1 MKPPAEF
8 KVMRVRDCATPAD
21 IVDTPDRVFTYWQV
35 NIATAP
41 WFDPAK
47 EAFVVLIL
55 NTRRRIL
62 GHNLVA
68 LGGLD
73 NVAVHPREVFR
84 PVIVAAG
91 SAIILAHNHPSG
103 DPTPSARL
111 STSFPREF
119 SCFRPRSAHTAG
131 PSGVLEQGRLAGE
144 LTFEGSPQES
154 ARLITAALE
163 GSILLARSFG
173 DSSRLAAS
181 ARRMRSIRPAIRCR
195 RCRRSSPAAPPPRG
209 RCPSLPTAA

>member
-8 KVMRVRDCATPAD
+8 KVLRVRDCATPAD
-21 IVDTPDRVFTYWQV
+21 IVDTPDRVFDYWKA

-62 GHNLVA
+62 GHNLVG

-91 SAIILAHNHPSG
+91 SAIILAHNHPS
-103 DPTPSARL
+103 L
-111 STSFPREF
+111 
-119 SCFRPRSAHTAG
+119 
-131 PSGVLEQGRLAGE
+131 
-144 LTFEGSPQES
+144 
-154 ARLITAALE
+154 
-163 GSILLARSFG
+163 
-173 DSSRLAAS
+173 DSSPSEADIRVTRDLVRAGQLLRIEILDHVIIGS
-181 ARRMRSIRPAIRCR
+181 TFTSLRSL
-195 RCRRSSPAAPPPRG
+195 G
-209 RCPSLPTAA
+209 YFHL

>member
-8 KVMRVRDCATPAD
+8 KVLRVRECVTPAD
-21 IVDTPDRVFTYWQV
+21 LIDTPERAAEYWKA

-47 EAFVVLIL
+47 EAFVVFIL

-73 NVAVHPREVFR
+73 SVVVHAREVFR

-91 SAIILAHNHPSG
+91 SALILAHNHPS
-103 DPTPSARL
+103 L
-111 STSFPREF
+111 
-119 SCFRPRSAHTAG
+119 
-131 PSGVLEQGRLAGE
+131 
-144 LTFEGSPQES
+144 
-154 ARLITAALE
+154 
-163 GSILLARSFG
+163 
-173 DSSRLAAS
+173 DSSPSEADIRVTRDLIRAGQLLKIEILDHVIIGS
-181 ARRMRSIRPAIRCR
+181 TFSSLRSL
-195 RCRRSSPAAPPPRG
+195 G
-209 RCPSLPTAA
+209 YFHL

>member
-8 KVMRVRDCATPAD
+8 KVMRVRDCGTAAD
-21 IVDTPDRVFTYWQV
+21 IVDTPDRVFDYWKANV
-35 NIATAP
+35 ATAP

-73 NVAVHPREVFR
+73 SVAVHPREVFR

-91 SAIILAHNHPSG
+91 SAIILAHNHPSM
-103 DPTPSARL
+103 DPSPSEADIRVTRDL
-111 STSFPREF
+111 VRAGQLLKIDILDHVIIGASFTSL
-119 SCFRPRSAHTAG
+119 RSLGYFH
-131 PSGVLEQGRLAGE
+131 Q
-144 LTFEGSPQES
+144 
-154 ARLITAALE
+154 
-163 GSILLARSFG
+163 
-173 DSSRLAAS
+173 
-181 ARRMRSIRPAIRCR
+181 
-195 RCRRSSPAAPPPRG
+195 
-209 RCPSLPTAA
+209 

>member
-8 KVMRVRDCATPAD
+8 KVLRVRECVAPAD
-21 IVDTPDRVFTYWQV
+21 LIDTPERAAEYWKA

-47 EAFVVLIL
+47 EAFVILIL

-73 NVAVHPREVFR
+73 SVVVHAREVFR

-91 SAIILAHNHPSG
+91 SALILAHNHPSL
-103 DPTPSARL
+103 DSSPSEADIRV
-111 STSFPREF
+111 TRD
-119 SCFRPRSAHTAG
+119 
-131 PSGVLEQGRLAGE
+131 
-144 LTFEGSPQES
+144 
-154 ARLITAALE
+154 
-163 GSILLARSFG
+163 LARVGQLLKIEILDHVIIGSTFT
-173 DSSRLAAS
+173 SL
-181 ARRMRSIRPAIRCR
+181 RSL
-195 RCRRSSPAAPPPRG
+195 G
-209 RCPSLPTAA
+209 YFHQ

>member
-8 KVMRVRDCATPAD
+8 KVMRVRDCGTPAD
-21 IVDTPDRVFTYWQV
+21 IVDTPDRVFDYWKANV
-35 NIATAP
+35 ATAP

-73 NVAVHPREVFR
+73 SVNVHAREVFR

-91 SAIILAHNHPSG
+91 SALICTHNHPSM
-103 DPTPSARL
+103 
-111 STSFPREF
+111 
-119 SCFRPRSAHTAG
+119 
-131 PSGVLEQGRLAGE
+131 
-144 LTFEGSPQES
+144 
-154 ARLITAALE
+154 
-163 GSILLARSFG
+163 
-173 DSSRLAAS
+173 DSSPSEADIRVTRDLVRAGQLLKIEILDHVIVGAS
-181 ARRMRSIRPAIRCR
+181 FSSLRSL
-195 RCRRSSPAAPPPRG
+195 G
-209 RCPSLPTAA
+209 YFHQ

>member
-8 KVMRVRDCATPAD
+8 KVLRVRDCATPAD
-21 IVDTPDRVFTYWQV
+21 LVDTPERVFTYWQA

-73 NVAVHPREVFR
+73 SVQVHAREVFR

-91 SAIILAHNHPSG
+91 SALILAHNHPS
-103 DPTPSARL
+103 S
-111 STSFPREF
+111 
-119 SCFRPRSAHTAG
+119 
-131 PSGVLEQGRLAGE
+131 
-144 LTFEGSPQES
+144 
-154 ARLITAALE
+154 
-163 GSILLARSFG
+163 
-173 DSSRLAAS
+173 DSSPSEADLRVTRDLVRAGQLLKIEVLDHVIIGS
-181 ARRMRSIRPAIRCR
+181 TFTSLRSL
-195 RCRRSSPAAPPPRG
+195 G
-209 RCPSLPTAA
+209 YFQL

>member
-8 KVMRVRDCATPAD
+8 KVMRVRDCGTPAD
-21 IVDTPDRVFTYWQV
+21 IVDTPDRVFDYWKANV
-35 NIATAP
+35 ATAP

-73 NVAVHPREVFR
+73 SVAVHPREVFR

-91 SAIILAHNHPSG
+91 SAIILAHNHPS
-103 DPTPSARL
+103 L
-111 STSFPREF
+111 
-119 SCFRPRSAHTAG
+119 
-131 PSGVLEQGRLAGE
+131 
-144 LTFEGSPQES
+144 
-154 ARLITAALE
+154 
-163 GSILLARSFG
+163 
-173 DSSRLAAS
+173 DSSPSEADIRVTRDLVRAGQLLKIDILDHVIVGAS
-181 ARRMRSIRPAIRCR
+181 FSSLRCL
-195 RCRRSSPAAPPPRG
+195 G
-209 RCPSLPTAA
+209 YFHQ

>member
-8 KVMRVRDCATPAD
+8 KVLRVRECVTPAD
-21 IVDTPDRVFTYWQV
+21 LIDTPERAAEYWKA

-47 EAFVVLIL
+47 EAFVVFIL

-73 NVAVHPREVFR
+73 SVVVHAREVFR

-91 SAIILAHNHPSG
+91 SALILAHNHPS
-103 DPTPSARL
+103 L
-111 STSFPREF
+111 
-119 SCFRPRSAHTAG
+119 
-131 PSGVLEQGRLAGE
+131 
-144 LTFEGSPQES
+144 
-154 ARLITAALE
+154 
-163 GSILLARSFG
+163 
-173 DSSRLAAS
+173 DSSPSEADIRVTRDLIRAGQLLKIEILDHVIIGS
-181 ARRMRSIRPAIRCR
+181 TFTSLRSLGYFHP
-195 RCRRSSPAAPPPRG
+195 
-209 RCPSLPTAA
+209 